1 MQMQAKELQSEI
13 DVMQN
18 LMIMQATQARQES
31 DESDDEVVTQK
42 DIKEYTN
49 LLKVSVSFDS
59 ADVACVGGVH

>member
-18 LMIMQATQARQES
+18 LMMMQATQARQES